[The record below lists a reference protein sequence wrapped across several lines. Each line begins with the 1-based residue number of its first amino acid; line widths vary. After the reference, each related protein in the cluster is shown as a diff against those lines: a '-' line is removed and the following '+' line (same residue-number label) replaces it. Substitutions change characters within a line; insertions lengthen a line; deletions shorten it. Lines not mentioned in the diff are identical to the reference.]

1 MSFGLPS
8 LLDKTHNWGAFIFFA
23 GSCFVSLV
31 YVYLVIPE
39 VSGMSVEEIDQVF
52 SGPWLAGLRKTQAK
66 HEERLRT
73 SDSDSVESV
82 L

>member
-23 GSCFVSLV
+23 GSCFVSPV

-52 SGPWLAGLRKTQAK
+52 SGPWLAGLRKTHAK
-66 HEERLRT
+66 RQERPRT
-73 SDSDSVESV
+73 PDSDSVESV